1 MSDKT
6 GKKEDTKPE
15 VVEDAPM
22 TIGNFLA
29 FQAYGRSPYKTNPRM
44 GYGYYSQTTQP
55 ARTKSLATAAG
66 ISGAGAVAESII
78 NAQRMF
84 DPALEYA
91 ERELA
96 EAEALQREPAPKMTE
111 EEKQEIRAG
120 ALAAPRA
127 EVAEIKSDVGALMAS
142 RGGATVSDLLKV
154 REAGVEK
161 LATAGLEAESKIAK
175 QDVKLQEAHEKKIA
189 AAQKRADTMTQTA
202 FDARQEG
209 RDNWANLASDL
220 TTIAVKVAAEWPEED
235 ERPALDRM
243 VDAGIPMEKITPIH
257 EKAVKSGFWPGT
269 RGYDHYMMSHFDDL
283 KPKDEKR
290 EQAEVPEVVGEPV
303 PPVAA
308 APAPAPSQGQAG
320 ALEKLRAM
328 LDAPNFSA
336 DDPKHLHTVAEQ
348 AGLTEKDYTLEA
360 ASKPTGPGE
369 PDWAD
374 INAKPSVENP
384 IYRIKLN
391 EGFTLPEAPAAA
403 APAPAKETPQ
413 AKAQRQIKEGFVL
426 PKKDALVKMAT
437 TAGLNSDQ
445 YTIELEEPVKEGS
458 GVTAAY
464 KIVLKKGVELPGLAA
479 PAADEGE
486 KAEPT
491 KFETHEKFWKESGWG
506 QKEADEFRKWV
517 LSKNPE
523 YKTKVPQMGNML
535 GTDTLSPSGSF
546 DAKNRTFSSV
556 WDKHGAEYLEWKA
569 TQGTK

>member
-1 MSDKT
+1 
-6 GKKEDTKPE
+6 GKP
-15 VVEDAPM
+15 A
-22 TIGNFLA
+22 
-29 FQAYGRSPYKTNPRM
+29 YKTDPRM

-283 KPKDEKR
+283 KPEGEKR
-290 EQAEVPEVVGEPV
+290 QRAEVPELKGTPAKLIPPPPAAPKAGDTWKAKEGTATLLENGEVRVVAEGRAPTTFSGDK
-303 PPVAA
+303 AQYLIKQWK
-308 APAPAPSQGQAG
+308 APAPAAVAQGDTELDQAK
-320 ALEKLRAM
+320 AAWLK
-328 LDAPNFSA
+328 
-336 DDPKHLHTVAEQ
+336 AEQ
-348 AGLTEKDYTLEA
+348 AVNAAKKAADSPESVDDVRSLQKALGEA
-360 ASKPTGPGE
+360 TQARVRAEDAYKKLWTKAN
-369 PDWAD
+369 PDRTFDRKAEL
-374 INAKPSVENP
+374 A
-384 IYRIKLN
+384 
-391 EGFTLPEAPAAA
+391 AAA
-403 APAPAKETPQ
+403 APA
-413 AKAQRQIKEGFVL
+413 
-426 PKKDALVKMAT
+426 
-437 TAGLNSDQ
+437 
-445 YTIELEEPVKEGS
+445 
-458 GVTAAY
+458 AA
-464 KIVLKKGVELPGLAA
+464 
-479 PAADEGE
+479 EGE
-486 KAEPT
+486 GA
-491 KFETHEKFWKESGWG
+491 
-506 QKEADEFRKWV
+506 
-517 LSKNPE
+517 
-523 YKTKVPQMGNML
+523 KV
-535 GTDTLSPSGSF
+535 
-546 DAKNRTFSSV
+546 V
-556 WDKHGAEYLEWKA
+556 
-569 TQGTK
+569 

>member
-1 MSDKT
+1 MSDET
-6 GKKEDTKPE
+6 QKKEETTPE
-15 VVEDAPM
+15 EGKDKPM
-22 TIGNFLA
+22 TMGDFIA
-29 FQAYGRSPYKTNPRM
+29 FQAHGRSPYKTDPRT

-243 VDAGIPMEKITPIH
+243 ADAGIPMEKITPIH
-257 EKAVKSGFWPGT
+257 EKAIKSGFWPGT

-290 EQAEVPEVVGEPV
+290 QQAEVPELKGEPAKT
-303 PPVAA
+303 VAA
-308 APAPAPSQGQAG
+308 APAAAAAQGDTELDQAK
-320 ALEKLRAM
+320 AAWLK
-328 LDAPNFSA
+328 
-336 DDPKHLHTVAEQ
+336 AEQ
-348 AGLTEKDYTLEA
+348 AVNAAKKAADSAKKADDVASLQKALGEA
-360 ASKPTGPGE
+360 TQARVRAEDAYKNLWTKAN
-369 PDWAD
+369 PDSTFDRKAEL
-374 INAKPSVENP
+374 A
-384 IYRIKLN
+384 
-391 EGFTLPEAPAAA
+391 AAA
-403 APAPAKETPQ
+403 APAPA
-413 AKAQRQIKEGFVL
+413 
-426 PKKDALVKMAT
+426 
-437 TAGLNSDQ
+437 
-445 YTIELEEPVKEGS
+445 
-458 GVTAAY
+458 
-464 KIVLKKGVELPGLAA
+464 
-479 PAADEGE
+479 EGE
-486 KAEPT
+486 GAKVVFADTT
-491 KFETHEKFWKESGWG
+491 KFWADKKPDDSNKFRAWVRATYPEVTKPFKWGDMDGADSLGPTETGHTKTNKAWPPTSDNNKTFTEVWK
-506 QKEADEFRKWV
+506 K
-517 LSKNPE
+517 
-523 YKTKVPQMGNML
+523 Y
-535 GTDTLSPSGSF
+535 
-546 DAKNRTFSSV
+546 
-556 WDKHGAEYLEWKA
+556 GAEYVEKVLNQPSAK
-569 TQGTK
+569 